1 MNLSEFILSSPTPF
15 HAVDTAKKMLEE
27 QGFTELKESENVNV
41 VPEGKYFVTRNLSSI
56 IAFKIPKG
64 EFSGFMI
71 SAAHSDS
78 PAFRIKENGEMTD
91 DNYVRISSERYGG
104 MLCST
109 WLDRPLSV
117 AGRVIVKTEKGVE
130 SRLVD
135 LKEPVAI
142 MPNVAIHM
150 NRNANSGAV
159 YDFAVDMIPLMRL
172 AGSGQTLKSRIAENA
187 GVSENSLLS
196 WDLILYNPEKPVIW
210 GDFITSPR
218 LDDLQCAYASLAAF
232 LKSKNE
238 KSAAVYALFD
248 NEEVGSETKQGA
260 ASTFLYDT
268 LLRIAGA
275 KLRQKLASSMLASCD
290 NAHAIHPNHPEYADK
305 NHAAKLNGGVVI
317 KYNANQKYTSDGV
330 STALFALIC
339 QKAGVKVQ
347 YYANRPDMA
356 GGSTL
361 GNISNTQVSLNAV
374 DIGIAQLA
382 MHSALETAGKDDTDS
397 FVSALTAFFSSSVQ
411 FESDGT
417 YTLV

>member
-78 PAFRIKENGEMTD
+78 PAFRIKENSEMSD

-187 GVSENSLLS
+187 EVSENSLLS

-268 LLRIAGA
+268 LFRIAGA

>member
-78 PAFRIKENGEMTD
+78 PAFKIKENSEMTD

-361 GNISNTQVSLNAV
+361 GNISNTQVSVNAV

-397 FVSALTAFFSSSVQ
+397 MISALTAFFSSSVQ

>member
-78 PAFRIKENGEMTD
+78 PAFRIKENSEMSD
-91 DNYVRISSERYGG
+91 GNYVSISSERYGG

-150 NRNANSGAV
+150 NRNANNGAV

-268 LLRIAGA
+268 LLRIVGT

-330 STALFALIC
+330 SSALFSLIC

-382 MHSALETAGKDDTDS
+382 MHSAYETAGVKDTTYMIE
-397 FVSALTAFFSSSVQ
+397 ALTGVF
-411 FESDGT
+411 
-417 YTLV
+417 LR

>member
-78 PAFRIKENGEMTD
+78 PAFRIKENSEMTD

-218 LDDLQCAYASLAAF
+218 LDDLQCAYASLTAF

-268 LLRIAGA
+268 LLRIAGT

-330 STALFALIC
+330 SSALFALIC

>member
-1 MNLSEFILSSPTPF
+1 MNLSEFISLSPTPF
-15 HAVDTAKKMLEE
+15 HAVDTAKKILKE
-27 QGFTELKESENVNV
+27 QGFKELKESENLKP
-41 VPEGKYFVTRNLSSI
+41 VPGGKYFITRNLSSL
-56 IAFKIPKG
+56 IAVKIPEG
-64 EFSGFMI
+64 DFGGFMI

-78 PAFRIKENGEMTD
+78 PAFKVKENSEMSD
-91 DNYVRISSERYGG
+91 GNYVRISSERYGG

-117 AGRVIVKTEKGVE
+117 AGRIIVKTEKGIE

-159 YDFAVDMIPLMRL
+159 YDFAADMIPLMRL
-172 AGSGQTLKSRIAENA
+172 AGGGQTLKSRIAENG
-187 GVSENSLLS
+187 GVGENDLLS

-232 LKSKNE
+232 IKSENK

-260 ASTFLYDT
+260 ASTFLFDT
-268 LLRIAGA
+268 LSRIAGDG
-275 KLRQKLASSMLASCD
+275 LRQKLASSMLASCD
-290 NAHAIHPNHPEYADK
+290 NAHAIHPNHPEYSDK
-305 NHAAKLNGGVVI
+305 NHTVKMNGGVVI

-330 STALFALIC
+330 STALFALMC

-361 GNISNTQVSLNAV
+361 GNILNTQVSLNAV

-382 MHSALETAGKDDTDS
+382 MHSALETAGRDDTDS
-397 FVSALTAFFSSSVQ
+397 MIAALTEFFSSGIV
-411 FESDGT
+411 FEKDGT
-417 YTLV
+417 YSLV

>member
-78 PAFRIKENGEMTD
+78 PAFRIKENSEMSD
-91 DNYVRISSERYGG
+91 GNYVSISSERYGG

-150 NRNANSGAV
+150 NRNANNGAV

-268 LLRIAGA
+268 LLRIVGT

-330 STALFALIC
+330 SSALFSLIC

>member
-78 PAFRIKENGEMTD
+78 PAFRIKENSEMTD

-305 NHAAKLNGGVVI
+305 NHTAKLNGGVVI

-339 QKAGVKVQ
+339 QKAGIKVQ

>member
-27 QGFTELKESENVNV
+27 QGFTELKESENLKP
-41 VPEGKYFVTRNLSSI
+41 VPGGKYFLTRNLSSL
-56 IAFKIPKG
+56 IALKIPEG
-64 EFSGFMI
+64 DFCGFMI

-78 PAFRIKENGEMTD
+78 PAFKVKENSEMSD
-91 DNYVRISSERYGG
+91 GNYVSISSERYGG

-260 ASTFLYDT
+260 ASTFLFDT
-268 LLRIAGA
+268 LSRVAGA
-275 KLRQKLASSMLASCD
+275 DLRLKLASSMLASCD
-290 NAHAIHPNHPEYADK
+290 NAHAIHPNHPEYSDK
-305 NHAAKLNGGVVI
+305 NHAVTMNGGVVI

-339 QKAGVKVQ
+339 RKAGVKVQ

-361 GNISNTQVSLNAV
+361 GNISNTQVSVNAV

-397 FVSALTAFFSSSVQ
+397 MISALTEFFSTSVV
-411 FESDGT
+411 FEKDGT
-417 YTLV
+417 YLLV

>member
-78 PAFRIKENGEMTD
+78 PAFRIKENSEMTD

>member
-78 PAFRIKENGEMTD
+78 PAFRIKENSEMTD

-104 MLCST
+104 MLCSA

-218 LDDLQCAYASLAAF
+218 LDDLQCAYASLAAL

-305 NHAAKLNGGVVI
+305 NHTAKLNGGVVI

-361 GNISNTQVSLNAV
+361 GNISNTQVSVNAV

>member
-41 VPEGKYFVTRNLSSI
+41 VPEGKYFVTRNLSSN

-78 PAFRIKENGEMTD
+78 PAFRIKENSEMSD

-187 GVSENSLLS
+187 EVSENSLLS

-268 LLRIAGA
+268 LLRIVGT

-330 STALFALIC
+330 SSALFSLIC

>member
-1 MNLSEFILSSPTPF
+1 MNLCEFITASPTPF
-15 HAVDTAKKMLEE
+15 HAVNNAKRMLKEE
-27 QGFTELKESENVNV
+27 GFTELKESEPANV
-41 VPEGKYFVTRNLSSI
+41 VSGGKYFITRNLSSI

-64 EFSGFMI
+64 GFNGFMI

-78 PAFRIKENGEMTD
+78 PAFKIKENSEMTD
-91 DNYVRISSERYGG
+91 GNYVRISSERYGG

-117 AGRVIVKTEKGVE
+117 AGRILVKTEKGIE
-130 SRLVD
+130 SQLVD
-135 LKEPVAI
+135 LKEPTAI
-142 MPNVAIHM
+142 MPSVAIHM
-150 NRNANSGAV
+150 NRNANTGAN
-159 YDFAVDMIPLMRL
+159 YDFSTDMIPLLRL
-172 AGSGQTLKSRIAENA
+172 SGSGQTLKERICETA
-187 GVSENSLLS
+187 GVADDKLLS
-196 WDLILYNPEKPVIW
+196 WDMFLYNPEKPTVW

-232 LKSKNE
+232 IKSKNG
-238 KSAAVYALFD
+238 KSVAVYALFD

-268 LLRIAGA
+268 LLRIAGNE
-275 KLRQKLASSMLASCD
+275 LRQKLASSMLASCD

-330 STALFALIC
+330 SSALFSLIC
-339 QKAGVKVQ
+339 ANAGVKVQ

-382 MHSALETAGKDDTDS
+382 MHSALETAGKYDTDS

>member
-78 PAFRIKENGEMTD
+78 PAFKIKENSEMTD

-260 ASTFLYDT
+260 ASTFLFDT

-305 NHAAKLNGGVVI
+305 NHTAKLNGGVVI

>member
-78 PAFRIKENGEMTD
+78 PAFKIKENSEMTD

-187 GVSENSLLS
+187 GDSENSLLS

>member
-27 QGFTELKESENVNV
+27 QGFTELKESENLK
-41 VPEGKYFVTRNLSSI
+41 PGPGGKYFLTRNLSSL
-56 IAFKIPKG
+56 IALKIPEG
-64 EFSGFMI
+64 DFCGFMI

-78 PAFRIKENGEMTD
+78 PAFKVKENSEMSD
-91 DNYVRISSERYGG
+91 GNYVSISSERYGG

-260 ASTFLYDT
+260 ASTFLFDT
-268 LLRIAGA
+268 LSRVAGA
-275 KLRQKLASSMLASCD
+275 DLRLKLASSMLASCD
-290 NAHAIHPNHPEYADK
+290 NAHAIHPNHPEYSDK
-305 NHAAKLNGGVVI
+305 NHAVTMNGGVVI

-339 QKAGVKVQ
+339 RKAGVKVQ

-361 GNISNTQVSLNAV
+361 GNISNTQVSVNAV

-397 FVSALTAFFSSSVQ
+397 MISALTEFFSTSVV
-411 FESDGT
+411 FEKDGT
-417 YTLV
+417 YLLV

>member
-78 PAFRIKENGEMTD
+78 PAFRIKENSEMTD

-361 GNISNTQVSLNAV
+361 GNISNTQVSVNAV

>member
-78 PAFRIKENGEMTD
+78 PAFRIKENSEMTD

-117 AGRVIVKTEKGVE
+117 AGHVIVKTEKGVE

>member
-78 PAFRIKENGEMTD
+78 PAFRIKENSEMTD

-172 AGSGQTLKSRIAENA
+172 AGSGQTLKSRIAEDA

-330 STALFALIC
+330 SSALFALIC

>member
-78 PAFRIKENGEMTD
+78 PAFRIKENSEMSD

-268 LLRIAGA
+268 LLRIVGT

-330 STALFALIC
+330 SSALFSLIC

>member
-78 PAFRIKENGEMTD
+78 PAFRIKENSEMTD

-260 ASTFLYDT
+260 ASTFLFDT
-268 LLRIAGA
+268 LSRVAGA
-275 KLRQKLASSMLASCD
+275 DLRLKLASSMLASCD
-290 NAHAIHPNHPEYADK
+290 NAHAIHPNHPEYSDK
-305 NHAAKLNGGVVI
+305 NHAVTMNGGVVI

>member
-27 QGFTELKESENVNV
+27 QGFTELKENENVNV

-78 PAFRIKENGEMTD
+78 PAFRIKENSEMTD

>member
-41 VPEGKYFVTRNLSSI
+41 VPEEKYFVTRNLSSI

-78 PAFRIKENGEMTD
+78 PAFRIKENSEMTD

-232 LKSKNE
+232 LKSKNK

-305 NHAAKLNGGVVI
+305 NHTAKLNGGVVI

>member
-41 VPEGKYFVTRNLSSI
+41 VPEEKYFVTRNLSSI

-78 PAFRIKENGEMTD
+78 PAFRIKENSEMTD

-196 WDLILYNPEKPVIW
+196 WDLIFYNPEKPVIW

-232 LKSKNE
+232 LKSKNK

-275 KLRQKLASSMLASCD
+275 ELRQKLASSMLASCD

>member
-78 PAFRIKENGEMTD
+78 PAFRIKENSEMSD

-268 LLRIAGA
+268 LLRIVGT

-305 NHAAKLNGGVVI
+305 NHAANLNGGVVI

-330 STALFALIC
+330 SSALFSLIC

>member
-78 PAFRIKENGEMTD
+78 PAFRIKENSEMTD

-142 MPNVAIHM
+142 IPNVAIHM

-159 YDFAVDMIPLMRL
+159 YDFAVDMIPLMRF

-268 LLRIAGA
+268 LLRIAGT

-290 NAHAIHPNHPEYADK
+290 NAHAIHPNHPEYSDK

-356 GGSTL
+356 GGTTL

>member
-78 PAFRIKENGEMTD
+78 PAFKIKENSEMSD
-91 DNYVRISSERYGG
+91 GNYVSISSERYGG

-232 LKSKNE
+232 IKSKNE

-290 NAHAIHPNHPEYADK
+290 NAHAIHPNHPEYSDK

>member
-41 VPEGKYFVTRNLSSI
+41 VSEGKYFVTRNLSSI

-78 PAFRIKENGEMTD
+78 PAFRIKENSEMSD
-91 DNYVRISSERYGG
+91 GNYVSISSERYGG

-150 NRNANSGAV
+150 NRNANNGAV

-268 LLRIAGA
+268 LLRIVGT

-330 STALFALIC
+330 SSALFSLIC

>member
-27 QGFTELKESENVNV
+27 RGFTELKESENLKP
-41 VPEGKYFVTRNLSSI
+41 VPGGKYFLTRNLSSL
-56 IAFKIPKG
+56 IALKIPEG
-64 EFSGFMI
+64 DFCGFMI

-78 PAFRIKENGEMTD
+78 PAFRIKENSEMTD

-117 AGRVIVKTEKGVE
+117 AGRVIVETEKGVE
-130 SRLVD
+130 SRLID

-150 NRNANSGAV
+150 NRNANNGAV

-268 LLRIAGA
+268 LLRIAGT

>member
-78 PAFRIKENGEMTD
+78 PAFRIKENSEMTD
-91 DNYVRISSERYGG
+91 DNYVRISSEKYGG

-159 YDFAVDMIPLMRL
+159 YDFAVDMISLMRL

>member
-78 PAFRIKENGEMTD
+78 PAFRIKENSEMTD

-330 STALFALIC
+330 SSALFSLIC

>member
-27 QGFTELKESENVNV
+27 QGFTELKESENLKP
-41 VPEGKYFVTRNLSSI
+41 VPGGKYFLTRNLSSL
-56 IAFKIPKG
+56 IALKIPEG
-64 EFSGFMI
+64 DFCGFMI

-78 PAFRIKENGEMTD
+78 PAFKVKENSEMSD
-91 DNYVRISSERYGG
+91 GNYVSISSERYGG

-260 ASTFLYDT
+260 ASTFLFDT
-268 LLRIAGA
+268 LSRVAGA
-275 KLRQKLASSMLASCD
+275 DLRLKLASSMLASCD
-290 NAHAIHPNHPEYADK
+290 NAHAIHPNHPEYSDK
-305 NHAAKLNGGVVI
+305 NHTVTMNGGVVI

-361 GNISNTQVSLNAV
+361 GNISNTQVSVNAV

-397 FVSALTAFFSSSVQ
+397 MISALTEFFSTSVV
-411 FESDGT
+411 FEKDGT
-417 YTLV
+417 YSLV

>member
-78 PAFRIKENGEMTD
+78 PAFRIKENSEMTY

-260 ASTFLYDT
+260 ASTFLFDT

-305 NHAAKLNGGVVI
+305 NHTAKLNGGVVI

>member
-78 PAFRIKENGEMTD
+78 PAFRIKENSEMSD

-187 GVSENSLLS
+187 EVSENSLLS

-268 LLRIAGA
+268 LLRIVGT

-330 STALFALIC
+330 SSALFSLIC